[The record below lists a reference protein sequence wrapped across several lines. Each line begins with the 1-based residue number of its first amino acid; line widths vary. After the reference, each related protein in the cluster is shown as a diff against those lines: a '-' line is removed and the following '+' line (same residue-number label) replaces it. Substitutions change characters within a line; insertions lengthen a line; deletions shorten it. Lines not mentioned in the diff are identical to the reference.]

1 MPGSEIA
8 FRIADT
14 FTGSLAKL
22 TGEEQKAVKTTAF
35 DLQMN
40 PAHPGMRFHK
50 LDRAKDKNF
59 WSVRVSRDLRLIV
72 HKSGSNLL
80 LCYVDHHDAAYR
92 WAESRRLEKHPR
104 TGAAQIVEIREMVRE
119 IEVHRHIEAETTDS
133 ELADASRPIFGDF
146 LDDELLGYGVPSEW
160 LDDVRRATEE
170 SLLDLSDHLPAEAAE
185 ALLDL
190 ATGGLP
196 TSPVAYMAKRSAPLS
211 RQSPPVPV
219 GAMEDRAPEYAATP
233 QADPFGHPDAQR
245 RFRVMANAEELR
257 RALDHPWDKWVVF
270 LHPDQ
275 QRIVERDYNGP
286 ARIAGSAGTGK
297 TVVALHRAVHLARPN
312 PDARI
317 LLTTF
322 SECLAAVLR
331 DRLNRLISNE
341 PKLAERLEV
350 HSMSEIARRLYK
362 ANLGTPKLIASDEL
376 RKMLDRAASEVEGHR
391 FSPTFVWTEW
401 SKVVDAWQL
410 ETWEDYRD
418 VARLGRK
425 TRLAEKQREVL
436 WSIFLKVREALA
448 ERELLTDC
456 GMIRRLERHLS
467 EAGHTPFDYCV
478 IDEAQDVS
486 VAELRLLSVLGGD
499 RPNSLFFA
507 GDLGQRIFQTPFSW
521 RSLGVDVRGRS
532 QVLRLNYRTSHQIRR
547 QADRLLPS
555 ALADVDGVTEQRDG
569 TISVFNGPE
578 PLVRVLASAEEES
591 ACIAEWL
598 RARQNEGYEPHEIGM
613 FVRSAPELERAIKV
627 VADAGIP
634 AVNLRNRPGGASGSV
649 AVGTMHL
656 AKGLEFRAV
665 VVAACDDEVLPL
677 QSRIENIADEAD
689 LEEVYNTE
697 RHLLYVACTRARDRL
712 LVTGMDPVSEFLDDL
727 HLTAQQL
734 SGDYHLSTVF
744 KKST

>member
-1 MPGSEIA
+1 
-8 FRIADT
+8 
-14 FTGSLAKL
+14 
-22 TGEEQKAVKTTAF
+22 
-35 DLQMN
+35 
-40 PAHPGMRFHK
+40 
-50 LDRAKDKNF
+50 
-59 WSVRVSRDLRLIV
+59 
-72 HKSGSNLL
+72 
-80 LCYVDHHDAAYR
+80 
-92 WAESRRLEKHPR
+92 
-104 TGAAQIVEIREMVRE
+104 
-119 IEVHRHIEAETTDS
+119 
-133 ELADASRPIFGDF
+133 
-146 LDDELLGYGVPSEW
+146 
-160 LDDVRRATEE
+160 
-170 SLLDLSDHLPAEAAE
+170 
-185 ALLDL
+185 
-190 ATGGLP
+190 
-196 TSPVAYMAKRSAPLS
+196 
-211 RQSPPVPV
+211 
-219 GAMEDRAPEYAATP
+219 
-233 QADPFGHPDAQR
+233 
-245 RFRVMANAEELR
+245 MANAEELR

-297 TVVALHRAVHLARPN
+297 TVVALHRAVHLARTN

-322 SECLAAVLR
+322 SESLAAVLR
-331 DRLNRLISNE
+331 DRLSRLISNE

-376 RKMLDRAASEVEGHR
+376 RKMLDRAASEIEGHR
-391 FSPTFVWTEW
+391 FSPTFVRTEW

-410 ETWEDYRD
+410 ETWEEYRD

-456 GMIRRLERHLS
+456 GVIRRLERHLS
-467 EAGHTPFDYCV
+467 EAGHTPFEYCV

-532 QVLRLNYRTSHQIRR
+532 QVLR
-547 QADRLLPS
+547 
-555 ALADVDGVTEQRDG
+555 GGG

-598 RARQNEGYEPHEIGM
+598 RARQGEGYEPHEIGV
-613 FVRSAPELERAIKV
+613 FVRSDSELERAIKGV
-627 VADAGIP
+627 GDAGLP
-634 AVNLRNRPGGASGSV
+634 AVNLRNHPGGVSGSV

-665 VVAACDDEVLPL
+665 VVAACDDEILPL

-712 LVTGMDPVSEFLDDL
+712 LVTGMDPASEFLDDL
-727 HLTAQQL
+727 HMV
-734 SGDYHLSTVF
+734 S
-744 KKST
+744 